1 MKNSKALL
9 QRLLV
14 PACALLLIVAA
25 FFPYEENRH
34 RLRIAPGMWPAAE
47 PLLLA
52 GDMQMLPP
60 DRFQIMEIPW
70 ASAVMRAF
78 GSGAADVVVV
88 TLEGLLRMRDA
99 GQKLKVLMVLNQ
111 SVGADAI
118 LTREPMNTL
127 GDLKGRRVAIER
139 SSGIYLLIHAL
150 ESSGLSM
157 KDIETVPMFQSEME
171 QALQS
176 GQVDAAVA
184 TEPWLTRLKRADL
197 HSLHD
202 STKLTVP
209 IVFLLVASD
218 RACARSREDLVS
230 LLRIQSEMAKQ
241 IWSQKSF
248 PGMDVVQRRERL
260 EADEVLPCLGNLRH
274 LDRSENAAMLK
285 KLPEM
290 AKQMQESLL
299 RDGVI
304 LAKPPAGEWINS
316 SISEEAF
323 R

>member
-1 MKNSKALL
+1 M
-9 QRLLV
+9 RLLI
-14 PACALLLIVAA
+14 PICALLLIVAA
-25 FFPYEENRH
+25 FFPYEENKH

-70 ASAVMRAF
+70 SSAVMRAF

-88 TLEGLLRMRDA
+88 TLEGLMRMRAA
-99 GQKLKVLMVLNQ
+99 GQKLKALMVLNQ

-118 LTREPMNTL
+118 LTREPMQQL
-127 GDLKGRRVAIER
+127 ADLKGKRVGIER
-139 SSGIYLLIHAL
+139 SSGIYILISAL
-150 ESSGLSM
+150 ESAGLTM
-157 KDIETVPMFQSEME
+157 QDIEPVPMLQSEME
-171 QALQS
+171 LALQS

-184 TEPWLTRLKRADL
+184 TEPWLTKLQRSDL
-197 HSLHD
+197 HSLYD
-202 STKLTVP
+202 STKLKVP
-209 IVFLLVASD
+209 IIYLLVASE

-230 LLRIQSEMAKQ
+230 LLKIQSEMAEQ
-241 IWSQKSF
+241 LWAQSSF

-260 EADEVLPCLGNLRH
+260 DAGELKSCLSKLHKVSKDENK
-274 LDRSENAAMLK
+274 AMMQR
-285 KLPEM
+285 LPEM

-304 LAKPPAGEWINS
+304 LSRPAKGEWINT

-323 R
+323 H